1 VSSQLAAASP
11 TPCSPPVGYKHTLK
25 LSSSTMKQDAT
36 TAQSYIGDK
45 MSSAARKI
53 VGRTLNFTVYLML
66 VDQL

>member
-1 VSSQLAAASP
+1 
-11 TPCSPPVGYKHTLK
+11 
-25 LSSSTMKQDAT
+25 MKEDAT

-53 VGRTLNFTVYLML
+53 VGRTVDLTVYLML